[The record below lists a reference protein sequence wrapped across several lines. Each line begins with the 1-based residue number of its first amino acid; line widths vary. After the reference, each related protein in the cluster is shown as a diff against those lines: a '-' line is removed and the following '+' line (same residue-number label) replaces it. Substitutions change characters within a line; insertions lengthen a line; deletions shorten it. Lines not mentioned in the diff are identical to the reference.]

1 MTWETFTDDLEA
13 PEPSYSSLLPSSL
26 KDVWGEP
33 QPVRDIP
40 RPRTPQSAHP
50 HFEAPFAVPSPQQQQ
65 RSPHIGSAPS
75 TQARFPA
82 YFDGVAVQTPG
93 TTAPPADTYYSV
105 YFHRSR
111 TQTLAGRADF
121 DDGDIVITEADRGLD
136 IGQIVGRTDRP
147 PPRELKNLRVILRKA
162 SRFEIDSI
170 AAKEE
175 RENQA
180 LAICR
185 VKVQEL
191 GLPME
196 VTGAEYQFDG
206 KKLTFY
212 YNATKYIDF
221 RNLVRTLFRTFGT
234 RIWMMWYDGGVP
246 VRDVK
251 TRLNED
257 IQ

>member
-1 MTWETFTDDLEA
+1 MAWDAYTDDFEA
-13 PEPSYSSLLPSSL
+13 PDTSYPALLPSSL
-26 KDVWGEP
+26 MEVWADP
-33 QPVRDIP
+33 APVREVP

-50 HFEAPFAVPSPQQQQ
+50 HFEARFAVPPPAQQ

-75 TQARFPA
+75 VPSRFPT

-93 TTAPPADTYYSV
+93 SAAAPADTYYSV

-111 TQTLAGRADF
+111 TQTLVGKADLE
-121 DDGDIVITEADRGLD
+121 DGDIVITEADRGID
-136 IGQIVGRTDRP
+136 IGQIVGPADRP
-147 PPRELKNLRVILRKA
+147 PPRELKNLRVIVRKA
-162 SRFEIDSI
+162 TRIEIDSI

-175 RENQA
+175 RETQA
-180 LAICR
+180 LAVCR
-185 VKVQEL
+185 AKAHEL

-246 VRDVK
+246 VRDVR
-251 TRLNED
+251 TRLNEEL
-257 IQ
+257 Q